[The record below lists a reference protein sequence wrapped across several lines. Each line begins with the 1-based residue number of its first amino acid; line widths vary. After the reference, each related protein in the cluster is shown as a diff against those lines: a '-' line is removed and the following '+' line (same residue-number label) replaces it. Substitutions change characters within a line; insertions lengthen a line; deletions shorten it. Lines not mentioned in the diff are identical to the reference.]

1 MKGVLKVSKEQVIE
15 IERYCDEHGITRK
28 QRIDELGLSHT
39 AYYDTRGL
47 LSEEE
52 LHGGQFIPIMS
63 GSGLMQTASM
73 PVGRSRRKQA
83 SVQTELMTIEVGT
96 SSGAEM
102 RLTGN
107 FSAVNRTLP
116 RDFPVRGQRPSK
128 CVNLELRSILLPTVL
143 NAYMSRQRTSRGST
157 SPGRV
162 KRPSLDGLASRT
174 PD

>member
-28 QRIDELGLSHT
+28 RRIDELGLSRT
-39 AYYDTRGL
+39 AYYYTRGL

-52 LHGGQFIPIMS
+52 LQGGRFIPIMS

-73 PVGRSRRKQA
+73 QVGRSRRKQA
-83 SVQTELMTIEVGT
+83 SVRTELMTIEVRT

-107 FSAVNRTLP
+107 FSAEMLRT
-116 RDFPVRGQRPSK
+116 
-128 CVNLELRSILLPTVL
+128 ILGNV
-143 NAYMSRQRTSRGST
+143 
-157 SPGRV
+157 
-162 KRPSLDGLASRT
+162 
-174 PD
+174 

>member
-39 AYYDTRGL
+39 AYYYTRGL

-83 SVQTELMTIEVGT
+83 SVQASVQTELMTIEVGT

-107 FSAVNRTLP
+107 FSAMNRTLP
-116 RDFPVRGQRPSK
+116 RDFPVRGQRPSN
-128 CVNLELRSILLPTVL
+128 CVNLELRSILPPTVL

-157 SPGRV
+157 SAGARQTTKSGR
-162 KRPSLDGLASRT
+162 T
-174 PD
+174 CI

>member
-15 IERYCDEHGITRK
+15 IERYYDEHGITRK
-28 QRIDELGLSHT
+28 QRIDELVLSCT
-39 AYYDTRGL
+39 AYYYTRGL

-52 LHGGQFIPIMS
+52 LYGGQFIPIMS

-83 SVQTELMTIEVGT
+83 SVQTELMTIEVRT

-107 FSAVNRTLP
+107 FSAEMLRTTLGNVSP
-116 RDFPVRGQRPSK
+116 KRQSP
-128 CVNLELRSILLPTVL
+128 ILALVG
-143 NAYMSRQRTSRGST
+143 ADRY
-157 SPGRV
+157 
-162 KRPSLDGLASRT
+162 A
-174 PD
+174 

>member
-39 AYYDTRGL
+39 AYYYTRGL

-107 FSAVNRTLP
+107 FSEVNRTLP
-116 RDFPVRGQRPSK
+116 RDFPVRGQRPSN
-128 CVNLELRSILLPTVL
+128 CVNLELRSILPPTIL
-143 NAYMSRQRTSRGST
+143 NAYMSRQRTTRGST

>member
-28 QRIDELGLSHT
+28 RRIYELGLSRT
-39 AYYDTRGL
+39 AYYYTRCL

-63 GSGLMQTASM
+63 GSGLTQTASM

-83 SVQTELMTIEVGT
+83 SVQTELMTIEVRT

-107 FSAVNRTLP
+107 FSGDASHQL
-116 RDFPVRGQRPSK
+116 GQ
-128 CVNLELRSILLPTVL
+128 CLVLLL
-143 NAYMSRQRTSRGST
+143 SAKSQ
-157 SPGRV
+157 
-162 KRPSLDGLASRT
+162 
-174 PD
+174 